1 MAIPFVRHTLYLVLQ
16 GEWPKLSPA
25 TKTHLSVTLQRCA
38 NLLSNHNA
46 APRCKTLI
54 GLVNDP
60 WGHPILHR
68 ILNGASDVDDS
79 EGLYNML
86 LFSIIPN
93 IVNMYALYSLKCIK
107 YIFNY
112 LRGIL
117 LVGIWRRFS

>member
-1 MAIPFVRHTLYLVLQ
+1 MILYTNNNLGGNFFRHTLYLVLQ

-79 EGLYNML
+79 EGGYVNK
-86 LFSIIPN
+86 FSFGIIRS
-93 IVNMYALYSLKCIK
+93 IVN
-107 YIFNY
+107 
-112 LRGIL
+112 
-117 LVGIWRRFS
+117 

>member
-1 MAIPFVRHTLYLVLQ
+1 MEIPFVRHTLYLVLQ

-38 NLLSNHNA
+38 GLLSNHNA
-46 APRCKTLI
+46 APRCRTLV

-79 EGLYNML
+79 EGE
-86 LFSIIPN
+86 
-93 IVNMYALYSLKCIK
+93 
-107 YIFNY
+107 YIA
-112 LRGIL
+112 
-117 LVGIWRRFS
+117 